1 LKSKRGVTERDL
13 VLWGYSLGGS
23 VAAELAHHHP
33 KVKGLIMQAPIDSA
47 ADVVSSFLPLTG
59 WSLAKILTQ
68 KYETKSRIRS
78 LSTCLLQFVGEEDEM
93 FTVSRERALFGRAR
107 RVKDNCKKFFT
118 IRGLSH
124 LEDPTDNEVF
134 RTNVVDYF
142 KKLR

>member
-1 LKSKRGVTERDL
+1 
-13 VLWGYSLGGS
+13 
-23 VAAELAHHHP
+23 
-33 KVKGLIMQAPIDSA
+33 MQMI
-47 ADVVSSFLPLTG
+47 FLFFR
-59 WSLAKILTQ
+59 WSLVALEWRFLNLIYMFTSSIFPFPLPF
-68 KYETKSRIRS
+68 
-78 LSTCLLQFVGEEDEM
+78 QFVGEEDEM

>member
-1 LKSKRGVTERDL
+1 MKV
-13 VLWGYSLGGS
+13 SL
-23 VAAELAHHHP
+23 ETYFT
-33 KVKGLIMQAPIDSA
+33 
-47 ADVVSSFLPLTG
+47 SSFFPSTLPF
-59 WSLAKILTQ
+59 
-68 KYETKSRIRS
+68 
-78 LSTCLLQFVGEEDEM
+78 QFVGEEDEM